1 MSVYAVTARGFAKVR
16 KHLGWSHYRWSK
28 ESGLPWRTL
37 VRLEQEDARPTFDTI
52 ARAANALGYKAT
64 ITMTPLD

>member
-1 MSVYAVTARGFAKVR
+1 MSDYAATARGFARVR
-16 KHLGWSHYRWSK
+16 KNLGWTYYKWSK

-64 ITMTPLD
+64 IAMTPLK